1 MIQLFNGDCLEVMQD
16 MPDNSVDYVL
26 TSPPYNRKR
35 NDKYKLYND
44 QIADYFTFN
53 QEVINQLLRISKK
66 HIFYNIQTN
75 FYNRDIVYKLIG
87 YFNKD
92 IKEIIIWEKSNP
104 MPAAG
109 NAITN
114 AVEYFIVLGK
124 ESLKSNTTYTKNII
138 TSSVNSKMPKIHKAV
153 MKQEIADYFIETFT
167 KEKDIILDQ
176 FLGTGTTMV
185 ASHQLKRKCYGME
198 LDPKYC
204 DVIVKRMI
212 KLDET
217 LTVKRNGIDVTNELK
232 KL

>member
-53 QEVINQLLRISKK
+53 KEVINQLLRISKK

-75 FYNRDIVYKLIG
+75 FYNRDTVYKLIG
-87 YFNKD
+87 FFNKD

-109 NAITN
+109 NSITN

-138 TSSVNSKMPKIHKAV
+138 TSSVNSRMPKIHKAGTL
-153 MKQEIADYFIETFT
+153 KTRA
-167 KEKDIILDQ
+167 IIS
-176 FLGTGTTMV
+176 FSG
-185 ASHQLKRKCYGME
+185 SICYGIA
-198 LDPKYC
+198 KWV
-204 DVIVKRMI
+204 DV
-212 KLDET
+212 
-217 LTVKRNGIDVTNELK
+217 ELK
-232 KL
+232 KIIPELPFVCTSSRDVVKELQDITDWMKLSLSSRLMLSQCTRTSILYMPFQN

>member
-1 MIQLFNGDCLEVMQD
+1 MINLFNGDCLEVMKEL
-16 MPDNSVDYVL
+16 PDNSVDYVL

-44 QIADYFTFN
+44 QISDYFTFN
-53 QEVINQLLRISKK
+53 KEVINELLRINKK

-75 FYNRDIVYKLIG
+75 FYNRDTVYKLIG
-87 YFNKD
+87 YFNKE

-109 NAITN
+109 NSITN

-153 MKQEIADYFIETFT
+153 MKQEIADYFIEKFT
-167 KEKDIILDQ
+167 KEKDIILDPFMGIGTTGISCVSMNRD
-176 FLGTGTTMV
+176 FLGIELIKEYYDISENRIQE
-185 ASHQLKRKCYGME
+185 ASKS
-198 LDPKYC
+198 
-204 DVIVKRMI
+204 
-212 KLDET
+212 
-217 LTVKRNGIDVTNELK
+217 
-232 KL
+232 

>member
-1 MIQLFNGDCLEVMQD
+1 MMQLYNGDCLEVMQD

-75 FYNRDIVYKLIG
+75 FYNRDTVYKLIG

-153 MKQEIADYFIETFT
+153 MKQEIADYFIKTFT
-167 KEKDIILDQ
+167 KEKDIILDP
-176 FLGTGTTMV
+176 FMGIGTTGISCVSMNRDFIGIELIKEYYDISGHRIQE
-185 ASHQLKRKCYGME
+185 ASKS
-198 LDPKYC
+198 
-204 DVIVKRMI
+204 
-212 KLDET
+212 
-217 LTVKRNGIDVTNELK
+217 
-232 KL
+232 

>member
-1 MIQLFNGDCLEVMQD
+1 MIQLFNGDCLEVMQE
-16 MPDNSVDYVL
+16 MTDNSVDYVL

-75 FYNRDIVYKLIG
+75 FYNRDTVYKLIG

-109 NAITN
+109 NAMTN

-153 MKQEIADYFIETFT
+153 MKQEIADYFIKTFT
-167 KEKDIILDQ
+167 KEKDIILDP
-176 FLGTGTTMV
+176 FMGIGTTGISCVSMN
-185 ASHQLKRKCYGME
+185 RDFIGIE
-198 LDPKYC
+198 L
-204 DVIVKRMI
+204 I
-212 KLDET
+212 KEYYDISGHRIQET
-217 LTVKRNGIDVTNELK
+217 SES
-232 KL
+232 

>member
-1 MIQLFNGDCLEVMQD
+1 MGMIQLFNGDCLEVMQD
-16 MPDNSVDYVL
+16 MPNNSVDYVL

-44 QIADYFTFN
+44 QITDYFTFN
-53 QEVINQLLRISKK
+53 KKVINKLLGITKK

-75 FYNRDIVYKLIG
+75 FYNRDTVYKLIG

-104 MPAAG
+104 MPASG
-109 NAITN
+109 YSITN

-153 MKQEIADYFIETFT
+153 MKQEIADYFIKKFT
-167 KEKDIILDQ
+167 KEKDIILDP
-176 FLGTGTTMV
+176 FMGIGTTGISCV
-185 ASHQLKRKCYGME
+185 STNRDFIGIE
-198 LDPKYC
+198 L
-204 DVIVKRMI
+204 I
-212 KLDET
+212 KEYYDISKHRIQET
-217 LTVKRNGIDVTNELK
+217 SKS
-232 KL
+232 

>member
-1 MIQLFNGDCLEVMQD
+1 MIQLFNGDCLEVMQE

-75 FYNRDIVYKLIG
+75 FYNRDTVYKLIG

-104 MPAAG
+104 MPASG

-153 MKQEIADYFIETFT
+153 MKQEIADYFIKTFT
-167 KEKDIILDQ
+167 KEKDIILDP
-176 FLGTGTTMV
+176 FMGIGTTGISCVSMN
-185 ASHQLKRKCYGME
+185 RDFIGIE
-198 LDPKYC
+198 L
-204 DVIVKRMI
+204 I
-212 KLDET
+212 KEYYDISGHRIQET
-217 LTVKRNGIDVTNELK
+217 SES
-232 KL
+232 

>member
-16 MPDNSVDYVL
+16 MPNNFVDYVL

-75 FYNRDIVYKLIG
+75 FYNRDTVYKLIG

-153 MKQEIADYFIETFT
+153 MKQEIADYFIKTFT
-167 KEKDIILDQ
+167 KEKDIILDP
-176 FLGTGTTMV
+176 FMGIGTTGISCVSMNRDFIGIELIKEYYDISGHKIQE
-185 ASHQLKRKCYGME
+185 ASE
-198 LDPKYC
+198 S
-204 DVIVKRMI
+204 
-212 KLDET
+212 
-217 LTVKRNGIDVTNELK
+217 
-232 KL
+232 

>member
-1 MIQLFNGDCLEVMQD
+1 MQE
-16 MPDNSVDYVL
+16 MTDNSVDYVL

-75 FYNRDIVYKLIG
+75 FYNRDTVYKLIG

-153 MKQEIADYFIETFT
+153 MKQEIADYFIKTFT
-167 KEKDIILDQ
+167 KEKDIILDP
-176 FLGTGTTMV
+176 FMGIGTTGISCVSMNRDFIGIELIKEYYDISGHRIQE
-185 ASHQLKRKCYGME
+185 ASKS
-198 LDPKYC
+198 
-204 DVIVKRMI
+204 
-212 KLDET
+212 
-217 LTVKRNGIDVTNELK
+217 
-232 KL
+232 

>member
-16 MPDNSVDYVL
+16 MPNNFVDYVL

-75 FYNRDIVYKLIG
+75 FYNRDTVYKLIG

-167 KEKDIILDQ
+167 KEKDIILDP
-176 FLGTGTTMV
+176 FMGIGTTGISCVSMNRDFIGIELIKEYYDISGHRIQE
-185 ASHQLKRKCYGME
+185 ASKS
-198 LDPKYC
+198 
-204 DVIVKRMI
+204 
-212 KLDET
+212 
-217 LTVKRNGIDVTNELK
+217 
-232 KL
+232 

>member
-1 MIQLFNGDCLEVMQD
+1 MMQLYNGDCLEVMQD

-75 FYNRDIVYKLIG
+75 FYNRDTVYKLIG

-167 KEKDIILDQ
+167 KEKDIILDP
-176 FLGTGTTMV
+176 FMGIGTTGISCVSMNRDFIGIELIKEYYDISGHRIQE
-185 ASHQLKRKCYGME
+185 ASKS
-198 LDPKYC
+198 
-204 DVIVKRMI
+204 
-212 KLDET
+212 
-217 LTVKRNGIDVTNELK
+217 
-232 KL
+232 

>member
-1 MIQLFNGDCLEVMQD
+1 MMQLFNGDCLEVMQD

-44 QIADYFTFN
+44 QITDYFTFN
-53 QEVINQLLRISKK
+53 KEVINQLLRISKK

-75 FYNRDIVYKLIG
+75 FYNRDTVYKLIG
-87 YFNKD
+87 FFNKD

-109 NAITN
+109 NSITN

-124 ESLKSNTTYTKNII
+124 KSLKSNTTYTKNII
-138 TSSVNSKMPKIHKAV
+138 KSSVNSRMPKIHKAV

-167 KEKDIILDQ
+167 KEKDIILDP
-176 FLGTGTTMV
+176 FMGVGTTGISCVSMNRDFIGIELIKEYYELSGHNIQE
-185 ASHQLKRKCYGME
+185 ASKS
-198 LDPKYC
+198 
-204 DVIVKRMI
+204 
-212 KLDET
+212 
-217 LTVKRNGIDVTNELK
+217 
-232 KL
+232 

>member
-1 MIQLFNGDCLEVMQD
+1 MMQLINGDCLEVMQE
-16 MPDNSVDYVL
+16 MPNNFVDYVL

-75 FYNRDIVYKLIG
+75 FYNRDTVYKLIG

-167 KEKDIILDQ
+167 KEKDIILDP
-176 FLGTGTTMV
+176 FMGIGTTGISCVSMNRDFIGIELIKEYYDISGHRIQE
-185 ASHQLKRKCYGME
+185 ASKS
-198 LDPKYC
+198 
-204 DVIVKRMI
+204 
-212 KLDET
+212 
-217 LTVKRNGIDVTNELK
+217 
-232 KL
+232 

>member
-1 MIQLFNGDCLEVMQD
+1 MIQLFNGDCLEVMQE

-75 FYNRDIVYKLIG
+75 FYNRDTVYKLIG

-104 MPAAG
+104 MPASG

-167 KEKDIILDQ
+167 KEKDIILDP
-176 FLGTGTTMV
+176 FMGIGTTGISCVSMNRDFIGIELIKEYYDISGHRIQE
-185 ASHQLKRKCYGME
+185 ASE
-198 LDPKYC
+198 S
-204 DVIVKRMI
+204 
-212 KLDET
+212 
-217 LTVKRNGIDVTNELK
+217 
-232 KL
+232 

>member
-1 MIQLFNGDCLEVMQD
+1 MMQLFNGDCLEVMQD
-16 MPDNSVDYVL
+16 MPNNFVDYVL

-75 FYNRDIVYKLIG
+75 FYNRDTVYKLIG

-153 MKQEIADYFIETFT
+153 MKQEIADYFIEKFT
-167 KEKDIILDQ
+167 KEKDIIFDP
-176 FLGTGTTMV
+176 FMGIGTTGISCVSMN
-185 ASHQLKRKCYGME
+185 REFIGIE
-198 LDPKYC
+198 LDRDNFDISKHR
-204 DVIVKRMI
+204 IQKAS
-212 KLDET
+212 KS
-217 LTVKRNGIDVTNELK
+217 
-232 KL
+232 

>member
-1 MIQLFNGDCLEVMQD
+1 MIQLFNGDCLAVMQD

-53 QEVINQLLRISKK
+53 KEVINQLLRISKK

-75 FYNRDIVYKLIG
+75 FYNRDTVYKLIG
-87 YFNKD
+87 FFNKD

-109 NAITN
+109 NSITN

-138 TSSVNSKMPKIHKAV
+138 TSSVNSRMPKIHKAV

-167 KEKDIILDQ
+167 KEKDIILDP
-176 FLGTGTTMV
+176 FMGVGTTGISCV
-185 ASHQLKRKCYGME
+185 SINRDFIGIELIKEYYDISGHNIQEASKS
-198 LDPKYC
+198 
-204 DVIVKRMI
+204 
-212 KLDET
+212 
-217 LTVKRNGIDVTNELK
+217 
-232 KL
+232 

>member
-1 MIQLFNGDCLEVMQD
+1 MQLFNADCLEIMQN

-75 FYNRDIVYKLIG
+75 FYNRDTVYKLIG

-167 KEKDIILDQ
+167 KEKDIILDP
-176 FLGTGTTMV
+176 FMGIGTTGISCVSMNRDFIGIELIKEYYDISGHRIQE
-185 ASHQLKRKCYGME
+185 ASKS
-198 LDPKYC
+198 
-204 DVIVKRMI
+204 
-212 KLDET
+212 
-217 LTVKRNGIDVTNELK
+217 
-232 KL
+232 

>member
-167 KEKDIILDQ
+167 KEKDIILDP
-176 FLGTGTTMV
+176 FMGIGTTGISCVSMNRDFIGIELIKDYYDISGHRIQE
-185 ASHQLKRKCYGME
+185 ASKS
-198 LDPKYC
+198 
-204 DVIVKRMI
+204 
-212 KLDET
+212 
-217 LTVKRNGIDVTNELK
+217 
-232 KL
+232 